1 MANFIPWVLRKNEK
15 KIARSFNSNFRYTD
29 DVFSL
34 NISKFGNFVDSFYP
48 RVVEIKDTTNIARS
62 ASYLALHIDID
73 SEGFIPCPTHRH

>member
-34 NISKFGNFVDSFYP
+34 NISNFGNFVDNFYP

-73 SEGFIPCPTHRH
+73 SEGFIPCPTHRL